1 MGGKLRPRNHEPQDA
16 VGPDHERAANRRLRR
31 VVGALLERSRPLT
44 SRPAGALE
52 QSRYRWVLV
61 GVSATVNSLAWS
73 VRSTFAVFYVAL
85 LGEFAWRRG
94 EATVG
99 YSLSWLLLLVF
110 SPLAGWLYDRWG
122 ARLLVP
128 AGGLL
133 LGMAMA
139 LTGRVTTL
147 WHYYLAFGVLAG
159 AGIALIQVPAAAI
172 VSRWFVRSRGAAMG
186 VISAGASA
194 SAIIFYPMNTY
205 LVVAFGWR
213 TALAMFGLLI
223 AVVTIPLAA
232 VLYREPP
239 SSRRGMN
246 PDRTPEATDDWT
258 LSRALCSTPFWAVF
272 AMWGFGVIG
281 YQIMTTHQFAHA
293 LERGFSAVTLGWVFG
308 LGGACTV
315 AGNVIGG
322 ALSDRWGREWV
333 FALGS
338 AIGIVGIGCLGW
350 LDGPEDLVLLL
361 GYVVSGVGFG
371 MRISLL
377 AAIPADL
384 FAGRHLGVI
393 LGAAQGGGGVG
404 GFIGPF
410 LGGWL
415 FDVTGSYQI
424 AFAVAALAIAVS
436 AVAAWVAA
444 PRRARKKTPHA
455 SVGSGP
461 ETR

>member
-1 MGGKLRPRNHEPQDA
+1 MSPNPLRSQR
-16 VGPDHERAANRRLRR
+16 
-31 VVGALLERSRPLT
+31 
-44 SRPAGALE
+44 
-52 QSRYRWVLV
+52 QSRYGLV
-61 GVSATVNSLAWS
+61 VVAVSATVSLLAWS
-73 VRSTFAVFYVAL
+73 VRSTFAAFYVAL
-85 LGEFAWRRG
+85 LDEFAWRRG
-94 EATVG
+94 EAALG

-133 LGMAMA
+133 LGVALA

-147 WHYYLAFGVLAG
+147 WQYYLTFGVLGG
-159 AGIALIQVPAAAI
+159 AGIACIQIPAAAI
-172 VSRWFVRSRGAAMG
+172 VSRWFVHSRGAAMG

-194 SAIIFYPMNTY
+194 SAIIFYPVNTY
-205 LVVAFGWR
+205 LIVVFGWR
-213 TALAMFGLLI
+213 TALAIFGLLV

-232 VLYREPP
+232 FLYREPP
-239 SSRRGMN
+239 ENVDGPPRVTLDPTLMV
-246 PDRTPEATDDWT
+246 ADDWT
-258 LSRALCSTPFWAVF
+258 LGRALRSVPFWGVF
-272 AMWGFGVIG
+272 AMWGFGVVG
-281 YQIMTTHQFAHA
+281 YQIMMTHQVAHA

-308 LGGACTV
+308 VGGACTV
-315 AGNVIGG
+315 AGNVLGG

-338 AIGIVGIGCLGW
+338 AIGIAGIGCLGG
-350 LDGPEDLVLLL
+350 LAGPEDLLLLL
-361 GYVVSGVGFG
+361 GYVVAGVGFG

-384 FAGRHLGVI
+384 FSGRHLGVI
-393 LGAAQGGGGVG
+393 LGAAQGGGGLG

-424 AFAVAALAIAVS
+424 AFAVAALAIAAS

-444 PRRARKKTPHA
+444 PRRARAARRAT
-455 SVGSGP
+455 SRIGP
-461 ETR
+461 

>member
-1 MGGKLRPRNHEPQDA
+1 MTVRQPALCNPLRSQ
-16 VGPDHERAANRRLRR
+16 
-31 VVGALLERSRPLT
+31 
-44 SRPAGALE
+44 E
-52 QSRYRWVLV
+52 QSPYRWVVV

-85 LGEFAWRRG
+85 LGEFAWKRG
-94 EATVG
+94 EAALG

-133 LGMAMA
+133 LGVALA
-139 LTGRVTTL
+139 LTGQVTTL
-147 WHYYLAFGVLAG
+147 SQYYLAFGVLGG
-159 AGIALIQVPAAAI
+159 AGIACIQMPAAAI
-172 VSRWFVRSRGAAMG
+172 VSRWFVRSRGAALG
-186 VISAGASA
+186 IISAGASA
-194 SAIIFYPMNTY
+194 SAIIFYPVNTW
-205 LVVAFGWR
+205 LIVTFGWR
-213 TALAMFGLLI
+213 AALAIFGLLV
-223 AVVTIPLAA
+223 AVVTIPLATF
-232 VLYREPP
+232 LYRDPP
-239 SSRRGMN
+239 ENVDGPREVN
-246 PDRTPEATDDWT
+246 ADPTPPMAAGDWT
-258 LSRALCSTPFWAVF
+258 LGMALGSVPFWAVF

-281 YQIMTTHQFAHA
+281 YQIVTTHQVAHA
-293 LERGFSAVTLGWVFG
+293 LDRGFSAITLGWMFG

-322 ALSDRWGREWV
+322 SLSDRWGREGV

-338 AIGIVGIGCLGW
+338 AIGIAGIGCLGW
-350 LDGPEDLVLLL
+350 LDGPDDLLRLL
-361 GYVVSGVGFG
+361 GYVLSGVGFG

-377 AAIPADL
+377 AAIPTDL

-393 LGAAQGGGGVG
+393 LGAAHGGGGLG

-415 FDVTGSYQI
+415 FDVTASYQI
-424 AFAVAALAIAVS
+424 AFTVAALAIAAS

-444 PRRARKKTPHA
+444 PRRARAARRVPSRT
-455 SVGSGP
+455 GP
-461 ETR
+461 

>member
-1 MGGKLRPRNHEPQDA
+1 MIAPVAPLGGEA
-16 VGPDHERAANRRLRR
+16 
-31 VVGALLERSRPLT
+31 
-44 SRPAGALE
+44 
-52 QSRYRWVLV
+52 QSPYRWVVV

-94 EATVG
+94 EAALG

-128 AGGLL
+128 AGGIL
-133 LGMAMA
+133 LGVALA
-139 LTGRVTTL
+139 LTGHVTTL
-147 WHYYLAFGVLAG
+147 WQYYLAFGVLAG
-159 AGIALIQVPAAAI
+159 AGIAGIQMPAAAV
-172 VSRWFVRSRGAAMG
+172 VSRWFVRSRGVAMG
-186 VISAGASA
+186 IISAGASA
-194 SAIIFYPMNTY
+194 SAIVFYPLNTW
-205 LVVAFGWR
+205 LIVTFGWR
-213 TALAMFGLLI
+213 EALAIFGLLV

-232 VLYREPP
+232 FFYRDPP
-239 SSRRGMN
+239 DTREHSRGLTVDPPPM
-246 PDRTPEATDDWT
+246 AGSDWT
-258 LSRALCSTPFWAVF
+258 LGMALRSVPFWAVF

-281 YQIMTTHQFAHA
+281 YQIVTTHQVAHA
-293 LERGFSAVTLGWVFG
+293 LDRGFSAVTLGWLFG
-308 LGGACTV
+308 LSGVCTV
-315 AGNVIGG
+315 AGNVLGG

-338 AIGIVGIGCLGW
+338 AIGMAGIGCLAW
-350 LDGPEDLVLLL
+350 LDGPEHFWRLL

-377 AAIPADL
+377 AAIPTDL

-393 LGAAQGGGGVG
+393 LGAAHGGGGLG

-415 FDVTGSYQI
+415 FDVTGSYRI
-424 AFAVAALAIAVS
+424 AFAVAALAIGAS
-436 AVAAWVAA
+436 ALAAWIAA
-444 PRRARKKTPHA
+444 PRRARAMA
-455 SVGSGP
+455 SPSPRAARQVP
-461 ETR
+461 AKED